1 MAEYFPLL
9 DRAVSGL
16 PEQTA
21 EARRSI
27 YERARTALLGQLS
40 GMQPP
45 VPDEDIARENAALDE
60 AIMRLEAR
68 FAEHAP
74 QPAPDRSRSATT
86 LPQPRSQPPAAA
98 SARAPRTSVLGAATE
113 ARSVPPAVAATP
125 PGTPVPDAAAPPRP
139 AGPPGLPTG
148 KAPPVSPAPI
158 RDRPVLGQRPA
169 PPIAGES
176 KPRPPLPP
184 RPPPARSSADL
195 SAAGLAGSGLPAA
208 GVLPAAR
215 VSRPVMAV
223 RAVAA
228 ASSDA
233 DRTPSGTTSAEA
245 GPSAE
250 RQARAPV
257 RGGAVPDADAPQTAT
272 SDEAVQQGPTDF
284 ADAMDAAGQAGRPR
298 DEVAPPRG
306 RDSSL
311 RPAAP
316 RPKPSPRIRWP
327 VLAATG
333 LVAALMFGIGIAAWT
348 MRDRPE
354 QVASRSGLQTS
365 EGSAPGKTVD
375 RANPPAGEAST
386 PDAQAGDATSGI
398 AVPAPVPQNSSS
410 ADTGAGIAVAQRAA
424 LLVDAPDEPQRIKTY
439 TGTVVWHVDSV
450 SPGQGQPLAMA
461 VSADIDIPD
470 AKLKVTM
477 LLQKNPEPQ
486 LPASH
491 TVEFHFLPQP
501 GGTLGN
507 VKQINVP
514 EMRKDDDAA
523 TGDSLSGVPVAIT
536 DNYFLVGLSRGGAE
550 NQNLR
555 LIAERNWFDV
565 SILFVS
571 NKLAKLTFEKGA
583 GGQRVLEDAMKSW
596 R

>member
-60 AIMRLEAR
+60 AIARLEAK
-68 FAEHAP
+68 FADRAT
-74 QPAPDRSRSATT
+74 QPAPDLPTT
-86 LPQPRSQPPAAA
+86 APPEPRPQQPAAPAAA
-98 SARAPRTSVLGAATE
+98 ARPQRTPALGAAPE
-113 ARSVPPAVAATP
+113 AVSAP
-125 PGTPVPDAAAPPRP
+125 PGVPTASNGAPAPDADAPPRP
-139 AGPPGLPTG
+139 TGPPSLPIG
-148 KAPPVSPAPI
+148 KAPPVSPPPV
-158 RDRPVLGQRPA
+158 RSRPVLGQRPA
-169 PPIAGES
+169 PSAGGES
-176 KPRPPLPP
+176 KPRPALPP
-184 RPPPARSSADL
+184 RPPAARSGADL
-195 SAAGLAGSGLPAA
+195 PTASLPAPGLPAA

-215 VSRPVMAV
+215 VSRPIMAV
-223 RAVAA
+223 RPGVAA
-228 ASSDA
+228 VPSDA
-233 DRTPSGTTSAEA
+233 DRTPTGTAPAEA
-245 GPSAE
+245 ASGE
-250 RQARAPV
+250 HQALAPI
-257 RGGAVPDADAPQTAT
+257 GDAGVAAPPTAA
-272 SDEAVQQGPTDF
+272 SDEARQQGSANF
-284 ADAMDAAGQAGRPR
+284 ADAMDAAGTTGHPP
-298 DEVAPPRG
+298 DDVVSPRG
-306 RDSSL
+306 RDSAL

-316 RPKPSPRIRWP
+316 RPKPTRRLGWP

-333 LVAALMFGIGIAAWT
+333 LVAALMLGIGVAAWT

-354 QVASRSGLQTS
+354 QVVASRSGILTP
-365 EGSAPGKTVD
+365 EGGAPGKTVD
-375 RANPPAGEAST
+375 RANAPGGEASA
-386 PDAQAGDATSGI
+386 PDAQPGDTTSGI
-398 AVPAPVPQNSSS
+398 AVPAPMPQNSSA
-410 ADTGAGIAVAQRAA
+410 ADAGPGIAVAQRAA

-450 SPGQGQPLAMA
+450 SAGQGQPLAMA

-470 AKLKVTM
+470 AKLKATM
-477 LLQKNPEPQ
+477 LLQRNPEPQ

-491 TVEFHFLPQP
+491 TIEFHFLPQP
-501 GGTLGN
+501 GSALGN

-514 EMRKDDDAA
+514 EMRKDDEAP

-536 DNYFLVGLSRGGAE
+536 DNYFLVGLSRSGAE

>member
-45 VPDEDIARENAALDE
+45 VPDQDIARENAALDE

-68 FAEHAP
+68 FTDQAS
-74 QPAPDRSRSATT
+74 QPAPDLSRSATD
-86 LPQPRSQPPAAA
+86 LPEPRSQPPAAA
-98 SARAPRTSVLGAATE
+98 PARSPRTSVLGAGTE
-113 ARSVPPAVAATP
+113 ARSVPAAVAATP

-148 KAPPVSPAPI
+148 RAPPVSPAPI
-158 RDRPVLGQRPA
+158 RDRPMLGQKPA
-169 PPIAGES
+169 PPIASES
-176 KPRPPLPP
+176 KPRPPLPS
-184 RPPPARSSADL
+184 RPPPARSDSDPP
-195 SAAGLAGSGLPAA
+195 AAGLPGSGLPAA

-223 RAVAA
+223 RAVAP

-233 DRTPSGTTSAEA
+233 DRPPSAEA
-245 GPSAE
+245 GPPPE
-250 RQARAPV
+250 PQALAPA
-257 RGGAVPDADAPQTAT
+257 GDGAVPDAAETAT
-272 SDEAVQQGPTDF
+272 PDEVVQQGPTDF
-284 ADAMDAAGQAGRPR
+284 ADAMDAAGPAGRPR
-298 DEVAPPRG
+298 DEAASARG

-316 RPKPSPRIRWP
+316 RPKPSPRIGWP
-327 VLAATG
+327 ALAATG

-354 QVASRSGLQTS
+354 QVVASRSGQTS

-501 GGTLGN
+501 GGALGN

-514 EMRKDDDAA
+514 EMRKDDDAL
-523 TGDSLSGVPVAIT
+523 TGDPLSGVPVAIT